1 MTFAALIPN
10 RGADRKLFV
19 EWQKQRA
26 IDMGYDFVYTID
38 YPPKSEA
45 VDIYERIAA
54 GVELARQDNVDY
66 CSIIESDDYYH
77 LNYLDSIKL
86 RMTTDVELLG
96 INCTIYYHIFSTGW
110 RRMSHPGRSSLFC
123 TTFKTS
129 SFESLPKVTDDPHI
143 DIIWWKFASEGK
155 INHQLINDDLAI
167 GIKHG
172 NIFGKVGGRGH
183 TMPYT
188 KYDMQ
193 MKMLKGMLD
202 PEAFEFFS
210 VIKNMYQQS
219 WQKGLK
225 TI

>member
-1 MTFAALIPN
+1 MTFAAIIPN
-10 RGADRKLFV
+10 RGNDRKLFV

-26 IDMGYDFVYTID
+26 IDMGYDFVYVVD
-38 YPPKSEA
+38 YLPKSDA
-45 VDIYERIAA
+45 VDIYERISV
-54 GVELARQDNVDY
+54 GVELAKYDNVDY

-77 LNYLDSIKL
+77 LNYLQSIKT
-86 RMTTDVELLG
+86 RMTPNVELLG
-96 INCTIYYHIFSTGW
+96 INCTTYYHIFSTGW

-129 SFESLPKVTDDPHI
+129 SFDSLPKVTDYI
-143 DIIWWKFASEGK
+143 DITWWRFANEGK
-155 INHQLINDDLAI
+155 ITHQLINDDLAI

-172 NIFGKVGGRGH
+172 NVFGRVGGIGH
-183 TMPYT
+183 TMIYT

-193 MKMLKGMLD
+193 MKMLKGLLD
-202 PEAFEFFS
+202 AEAFEFFLG
-210 VIKNMYQQS
+210 IKNMYQQS